1 MVETDV
7 MQSAS
12 KNGPPSEGVRDN
24 AERRAQE
31 LKDSHVS
38 TAAPTTLDDRA
49 SDRGRA
55 RKIVAA
61 MLATVGALAVTWR
74 TRRSKHRERAERPRP
89 RSPFSALSTRRQ
101 LKRGGKSARR
111 CKRARN

>member
-1 MVETDV
+1 

-49 SDRGRA
+49 SARGRA

-61 MLATVGALAVTWR
+61 VLAIVGALAVTRRARR
-74 TRRSKHRERAERPRP
+74 TKHRERAERPRP

-101 LKRGGKSARR
+101 RKRGGKSARR
-111 CKRARN
+111 CKRARK